1 MKRIPRGR
9 PLPPEEA
16 SQYKAVHTQVVE
28 ELQDWMAHPNEGTS
42 DSKGESEERFAEA
55 TAGSSVES
63 RRS

>member
-28 ELQDWMAHPNEGTS
+28 ELQDWMAHPNERTA
-42 DSKGESEERFAEA
+42 DAEGETDERFVES
-55 TAGSSVES
+55 TARSGAES